1 MTTTAAIVATIAIL
15 LALFV
20 ASYVTIV
27 SDIVIARAMGA
38 RPIRAAEAMVRPARI
53 AALLMLQQVVR
64 TERPDA
70 ALWTFAPALLGAT
83 AAGMLGVLAVAPIG
97 ALPSIEGGIVYLGA
111 LMVIAM
117 VAYYLHGWSANSLF
131 PLIGGY
137 RFIALALSYE
147 MPLVL
152 VLIAAALPA
161 ESLDIA
167 VIVDSQ
173 RGMWNAVRQPL
184 GLPLYMVA
192 ALGLA
197 SRGPMDLAD
206 AEDLVRGTASDV
218 SGARLV
224 AWRFARFA
232 ILVAVCAIGAAVF
245 LGGWLGP
252 WLPPLVW
259 LAIKTYALIVLLLAV
274 SHTIGRVRLERF
286 VVVAWTVLIPLA
298 LVHVFA
304 SGLFVLAARS

>member
-1 MTTTAAIVATIAIL
+1 MTAAATVTITAVVFWLLATSYLACVLDIL
-15 LALFV
+15 LA
-20 ASYVTIV
+20 
-27 SDIVIARAMGA
+27 RAIGA
-38 RPIRAAEAMVRPARI
+38 RPLRSGEAFLRPARI
-53 AALLMLQQVVR
+53 AALLVLQQVSR

-83 AAGMLGVLAVAPIG
+83 AAGMLAVLAVAPVG
-97 ALPSIEGGIVYLGA
+97 TLPSIEGGIVYLGA
-111 LMVIAM
+111 LMAIVM

-161 ESLDIA
+161 ESLDVA
-167 VIVDSQ
+167 VIVESQ
-173 RGMWNAVRQPL
+173 REAWNAVRQPL
-184 GLPLYMVA
+184 GLPIYMVA

-197 SRGPMDLAD
+197 SRGPLELVD
-206 AEDLVRGTASDV
+206 AEDLARGSASEL
-218 SGARLV
+218 SGARLLG
-224 AWRFARFA
+224 WSLARYA
-232 ILVAVCAIGAAVF
+232 ILIAVCAIGAAIF

-252 WLPPLVW
+252 WLPPFAW
-259 LAIKTYALIVLLLAV
+259 LAIKTVVLATLLLV
-274 SHTIGRVRLERF
+274 LSHVVGRVRLERF
-286 VVVAWTVLIPLA
+286 VVIAWAVLIPLA

>member
-1 MTTTAAIVATIAIL
+1 MTTTAAILATIAVL

-20 ASYVTIV
+20 GSYLTIV
-27 SDIVIARAMGA
+27 SDIVITRAMGA
-38 RPIRAAEAMVRPARI
+38 RPLRAAEALVRPARI
-53 AALLMLQQVVR
+53 GALLMLQQVIR

-83 AAGMLGVLAVAPIG
+83 AAGMLAVLAVSPVG
-97 ALPSIEGGIVYLGA
+97 AFPSIEAGIVYLGA

-147 MPLVL
+147 MPLIL

-192 ALGLA
+192 AVGLS
-197 SRGPMDLAD
+197 SRGPLDLAD
-206 AEDLVRGTASDV
+206 AGDLVGGTASDA
-218 SGARLV
+218 SGARRV
-224 AWRFARFA
+224 AWRFARYA

-245 LGGWLGP
+245 LAGWLGP

-304 SGLFVLAARS
+304 SGLLVLAARS

>member
-38 RPIRAAEAMVRPARI
+38 RPVRAAEALVRPARI
-53 AALLMLQQVVR
+53 AALLMLHQVVR

-83 AAGMLGVLAVAPIG
+83 AAGMLAVLAVPPIG

-117 VAYYLHGWSANSLF
+117 LAYYLHGWSANSLF

-197 SRGPMDLAD
+197 SRGPLDLAD
-206 AEDLVRGTASDV
+206 AEDLVGGTASDV

-259 LAIKTYALIVLLLAV
+259 LAIKTYALIVFLLAV

-286 VVVAWTVLIPLA
+286 VVVAWAVLIPLA
-298 LVHVFA
+298 LVHIFV
-304 SGLFVLAARS
+304 SGLLVLAAQ